1 MSSWDEE
8 IFSTDVNVDFLD
20 ELANLDEEGVI
31 RAVQDACE
39 VARSK
44 NDLTEEEQLNAHAA
58 ATIAA
63 IWAGAPFSASETV
76 EDYPYIRDLVGTV
89 DDTLTENALEILD
102 TVEGDYDVEPFI
114 EALS

>member
-8 IFSTDVNVDFLD
+8 IFSTDLNVDFLD

-44 NDLTEEEQLNAHAA
+44 ND
-58 ATIAA
+58 
-63 IWAGAPFSASETV
+63 
-76 EDYPYIRDLVGTV
+76 
-89 DDTLTENALEILD
+89 
-102 TVEGDYDVEPFI
+102 
-114 EALS
+114 